1 MKKNKYLLSVLFTVT
16 MAATMLGCVLA
27 RLVYPMVILPQWNI
41 PNLVALSAVVLLLDH
56 YIGGQ
61 GKRSYLALLIF
72 ACLSCGLLPWA
83 TGWILPGQMPHYG
96 ISGGLTFTATAWLFE
111 SLRERLSSGPAA
123 KAAPVLGALGLYL
136 AAQAL
141 QGILL

>member
-1 MKKNKYLLSVLFTVT
+1 MKKNNCLRSVIFT
-16 MAATMLGCVLA
+16 AALAVKMLGCVLA
-27 RLVYPMVILPQWNI
+27 KLVYPMVILPQWNI
-41 PNLVALSAVVLLLDH
+41 PNLVALSALVLVLEH

-61 GKRSYLALLIF
+61 DEKNYLALMIF
-72 ACLSCGLLPWA
+72 ACLSCALLPWA
-83 TGWILPGQMPHYG
+83 TGWIAPKQMPLYG
-96 ISGGLTFTATAWLFE
+96 ISGGLIFTATAWLFD

-123 KAAPVLGALGLYL
+123 KAAPALGALGLYL